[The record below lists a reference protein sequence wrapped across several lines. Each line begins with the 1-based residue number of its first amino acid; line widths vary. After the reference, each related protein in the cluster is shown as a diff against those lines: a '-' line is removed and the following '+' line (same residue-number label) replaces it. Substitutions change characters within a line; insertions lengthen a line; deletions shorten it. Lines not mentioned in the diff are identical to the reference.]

1 MSRSTIID
9 IDFYIHAR
17 TERAVLVSE
26 SKSDRDAVW
35 LPLSMIEVQPHER
48 MQNVFVIS
56 MEEQF
61 AIDKGLV

>member
-1 MSRSTIID
+1 MARSTIVD

-17 TERAVLVSE
+17 TEKAVLVSE
-26 SKSDRDAVW
+26 GKSDKDAVW
-35 LPLSMIEVQPHER
+35 LPLSMIEVEPHENLR
-48 MQNVFVIS
+48 NVFVVS